1 MLAHNNFYE
10 NWCKFGK
17 IKCFKHFQYGGC
29 RHLEYIPM
37 IAGLP
42 NVIQFKFHEDLSI
55 FLDLSRFFLY
65 FISLQVNVCSSSY
78 DSAHLC
84 VKRVFQAISM
94 KIYPGVQDGS
104 VKSTT
109 NRSYAG

>member
-55 FLDLSRFFLY
+55 FLDLSRFFYIL
-65 FISLQVNVCSSSY
+65 SVC
-78 DSAHLC
+78 
-84 VKRVFQAISM
+84 K
-94 KIYPGVQDGS
+94 
-104 VKSTT
+104 
-109 NRSYAG
+109 